1 MESKPQP
8 GLFPVTAPSFADA
21 VIRGL
26 DEGWQRF
33 ARDYTGP
40 AIRFLQALGAGD
52 DAEDLWQAFFL
63 KFLEKDKLAG
73 YAEERGKFRTFL
85 MTCLRNHLRDHYRS
99 ERAEKRD
106 VDKTRSLHTRVS
118 ETEADETSLIDILEA
133 VDEAALQ
140 RRVVEV
146 RDTIKFLLDDYPI
159 AGDAATYCEWF
170 WKSKGQSD
178 EEFAREHALTRNQL
192 NELRK
197 RVEKHLRHRA
207 EESER

>member
-1 MESKPQP
+1 MEPKPQP

-33 ARDYTGP
+33 ACDYTGP

-63 KFLEKDKLAG
+63 KFLEKERLAE
-73 YAEERGKFRTFL
+73 YTIGKGRFRSFL
-85 MTCLRNHLRDHYRS
+85 MTCLRNHLRDHYRG
-99 ERAEKRD
+99 ERAEKRN
-106 VDKTRSLHTRVS
+106 VDQTRSLHTPLS
-118 ETEADETSLIDILEA
+118 GTDGDESSLLDILA
-133 VDEAALQ
+133 AADEAALQ
-140 RRVVEV
+140 RRVMEV
-146 RDTIKFLLDDYPI
+146 RDTIKFLLNDYPV
-159 AGDAATYCEWF
+159 ATEAATYREWF
-170 WKSKGQSD
+170 WKSKGVSD
-178 EEFAREHALTRNQL
+178 EEFARAHKLTRNQL

-207 EESER
+207 DESER